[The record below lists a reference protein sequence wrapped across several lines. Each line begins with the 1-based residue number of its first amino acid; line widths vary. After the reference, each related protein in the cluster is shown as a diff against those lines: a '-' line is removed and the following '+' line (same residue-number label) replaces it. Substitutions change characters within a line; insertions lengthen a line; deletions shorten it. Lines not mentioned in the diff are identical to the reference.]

1 MAAVLPGSQRGS
13 RSWHANDFN
22 SLLRSGIVE
31 PVPARFALNGSPV
44 EVGDHAHLLAALR
57 EELDVTSP
65 KDGCSPSG
73 QCGCCTVLVDG
84 KPVISCSIGLDRV
97 EGKAVTTLE
106 GLPADER
113 ERYATAFAATGALQ
127 CGFCTP
133 GIVMR
138 TKYLVDKDGPA
149 LTRDKAARHL
159 GGHLCRCT
167 GYHPILDAVDLLASG
182 EEVPVPWPA
191 AAGRGDGPSAGPGP
205 APAPGAAHP
214 TWGVGS
220 RNSRY
225 QAGEM
230 ALGDRDYIDDMRL
243 PGMLHAAVVL
253 AEHARADVLA
263 VDTAAAAAFPGVE
276 RVLTAADVPGELR
289 IGLIH
294 RDWPVFVPVGG
305 RTSYTGDVLALV
317 VAADRATAR
326 RAAELV
332 EVAYA
337 PLPPFADALTALHAT
352 EPAVWQIGDAGAPNV
367 LSRSTYARSD
377 HPDRLDADAAL
388 AASAHTVHEVFQTQ
402 RIEHAFLEP
411 EATLAVPRDD
421 GVLEVFSGGQGVWD
435 DRRQIADVLGLP
447 EDRVLVHLVAN
458 GGAFGGKE
466 DCANQTQTA
475 LAAWLLGRPVKC
487 TFSREESLH
496 VHPKRHPVRVE
507 AWAGCDADGRLT
519 ALKAR
524 IVGDSGPYASV
535 GMKVLERAAGHA
547 SGPYAW
553 PVVDVDAVAVRT
565 NNPVCGAFRGFGANQ
580 AQFATEGLLDRL
592 ADAAGVDRYTIRARN
607 VVTPGATWGPGQVMD
622 DGCLGAR
629 DCLDAVRPAW
639 DEAVAAG
646 KAVGLGLGLK
656 NSGLGNG
663 FKEVARAVVR
673 FDDGWRTGD
682 GGVEVRHCWTEMG
695 QGVDTVALQVAV
707 EELGIDPAK
716 VRVVVDT
723 SRELGAGQTTGSR
736 GTLMGAGSV
745 AAACKAACDGGCRPG
760 VDYEGEYRVDWTQAI
775 GTVDRPTIHSTFGYA
790 AQLVVIDRETG
801 EIERVVAAHDVG
813 RAVNPLLCEGQII
826 GSVHMGLGY
835 ALTED
840 FPTDAEARPTAMTLR
855 QLGILRA
862 KDVPPVDVVLVERPQ
877 PRAPYGVK
885 GVGEIGLVPTA
896 GAVAGALRDLDGA
909 WRSTLPMRRNGS

>member
-1 MAAVLPGSQRGS
+1 LLS
-13 RSWHANDFN
+13 RA
-22 SLLRSGIVE
+22 IVE
-31 PVPARFALNGSPV
+31 GVAVHFTLNGTPV
-44 EVGDHAHLLAALR
+44 EVGDHPHLLAALR

-73 QCGCCTVLVDG
+73 QCGCCTVLLDG
-84 KPVISCSIGLDRV
+84 KPVVSCNLGLERV
-97 EGKAVTTLE
+97 AGKAVTTLE
-106 GLPADER
+106 GVDSAER
-113 ERYATAFAATGALQ
+113 DRYAAAFGATGALQ

-149 LTRDKAARHL
+149 LTREKASRHL

-167 GYHPILDAVDLLASG
+167 GYHPILDAVELLAG
-182 EEVPVPWPA
+182 GGEVPVPLP
-191 AAGRGDGPSAGPGP
+191 AGPG
-205 APAPGAAHP
+205 GRLY
-214 TWGVGS
+214 GLGG
-220 RNSRY
+220 RNPRY
-225 QAGEM
+225 QATEL
-230 ALGDRDYIDDMRL
+230 ALGDKPYVDDMRM
-243 PGMLHAAVVL
+243 PGLLHAIPVL
-253 AEHARADVLA
+253 ADHARADVVA
-263 VDTAAAAAFPGVE
+263 IDTAAAAAVPGVE

-294 RDWPVFVPVGG
+294 RDWPVFIPVGG

-317 VAADRATAR
+317 VAGDRATAR

-332 EVAYA
+332 DVTYA
-337 PLPPFADALTALHAT
+337 PHAPFADALAALAST
-352 EPAVWQIGDAGAPNV
+352 EPAVWEVGDPSEPNV
-367 LSRSTYARSD
+367 LSRTAYARC
-377 HPDRLDADAAL
+377 DAADPAVTDVDAAL
-388 AASAHTVHEVFQTQ
+388 AASAHTVHEVFRTQ

-411 EATLAVPRDD
+411 ESTLAVPHDD
-421 GVLEVFSGGQGVWD
+421 GRLEVFSGGQGVWD
-435 DRRQIADVLGLP
+435 DRRQIADVLALA
-447 EDRVLVHLVAN
+447 EERILVHLVAN

-466 DCANQTQTA
+466 DCANQAQTA
-475 LAAWLLGRPVKC
+475 LAAHLLGRPVKC
-487 TFSREESLH
+487 TFSREESLR
-496 VHPKRHPVRVE
+496 VHPKRHPVRFE

-547 SGPYAW
+547 SGPYVW
-553 PVVDVDAVAVRT
+553 PVVDVEAVAVRT

-592 ADAAGVDRYTIRARN
+592 ADAAGLDRWEVRARN
-607 VVTPGATWGPGQVMD
+607 VVTPGASWGPGQVMD

-639 DEAVAAG
+639 DEALAAG
-646 KAVGLGLGLK
+646 KAVGVGLGLK

-663 FKEVARAVVR
+663 FREVARAVVR
-673 FDDGWRTGD
+673 FDDD

-695 QGVDTVALQVAV
+695 QGVHTVALQVAV
-707 EELGIDPAK
+707 EELGVDPDR

-745 AAACKAACDGGCRPG
+745 AAACRAACADGCRPG
-760 VDYEGEYRVDWTQAI
+760 VDYAGDYTVDWTQAL
-775 GTVDRPTIHSTFGYA
+775 GTTERPTIHSTFGYA
-790 AQLVVIDRETG
+790 AQLVVMDRETG
-801 EIERVVAAHDVG
+801 DIERVVAAHDVG
-813 RAVNPLLCEGQII
+813 RAVNPLLCEGQVI

-840 FPTDAEARPTAMTLR
+840 FPTDDQARPTMTTLR

-862 KDVPPVDVVLVERPQ
+862 KDVPPIDVVLVERPQ
-877 PRAPYGVK
+877 PRAPYGIK

-896 GAVAGALRDLDGA
+896 GAVAGALRDRDGE
-909 WRSTLPMRRNGS
+909 WRSRLPMHRNGS